1 MLKAILY
8 YILVIAEYM
17 ITLIIGGLAVGFY
30 VSIAIQTGYY
40 KSHQAALESAGT
52 MIIISFTVLAGLI
65 VWLTF
70 SHYKFSKFSLGK
82 VVPCLLYT
90 SPSPRD

>member
-40 KSHQAALESAGT
+40 KSRIPE
-52 MIIISFTVLAGLI
+52 
-65 VWLTF
+65 
-70 SHYKFSKFSLGK
+70 
-82 VVPCLLYT
+82 
-90 SPSPRD
+90 